1 MIHHRW
7 RPSWNGTW
15 LLIRPALQMPVIW
28 KLPWTPTAP
37 TKDFVI
43 PCWKWKD
50 LKDWSV
56 FIRFLC
62 LKDWQDMG
70 KEGEGRREKKETW
83 RLDWLGKKTKQKT
96 NEFRFCRK
104 ELCARLQVPISQ
116 WRCSNRTLF
125 HTRCCRALGCE
136 DSQHWQG
143 LDLGTRKVGQGILER
158 WQNARSQH
166 WTDSCSSSIWSKK
179 QRCTLQILEDQERSS
194 LLRLLLIRKMWRWK
208 DMKRYGKMGYRDVRR
223 VGCAVTVAVAK
234 LRKPAKSAQ
243 RFSPRH
249 MWHCVL
255 ANVLVPRRDA
265 RLSGR
270 TKFSN
275 TESTTLY
282 N

>member
-83 RLDWLGKKTKQKT
+83 RLDWLGKKNETKNK
-96 NEFRFCRK
+96 RISI
-104 ELCARLQVPISQ
+104 LQE
-116 WRCSNRTLF
+116 
-125 HTRCCRALGCE
+125 RALCQITSSDISVKMFQQDFVSHE
-136 DSQHWQG
+136 VLPSSWVWR
-143 LDLGTRKVGQGILER
+143 LPALTRSWFGHKKSWTRNSWKMAKCKEPTLNRLVLLKHLE
-158 WQNARSQH
+158 
-166 WTDSCSSSIWSKK
+166 
-179 QRCTLQILEDQERSS
+179 
-194 LLRLLLIRKMWRWK
+194 
-208 DMKRYGKMGYRDVRR
+208 
-223 VGCAVTVAVAK
+223 
-234 LRKPAKSAQ
+234 
-243 RFSPRH
+243 
-249 MWHCVL
+249 
-255 ANVLVPRRDA
+255 
-265 RLSGR
+265 
-270 TKFSN
+270 
-275 TESTTLY
+275 
-282 N
+282 